1 MRVVLDGERLENVAA
16 VYQALAPA
24 IGFPSYFGANP
35 DALWDVLTE
44 RCRIDLE
51 IVWCHA
57 ARSAAR
63 LGTDYQRL
71 ASVLRAAAD
80 AGLLSFE
87 IRLK

>member
-1 MRVVLDGERLENVAA
+1 MRVVLDGKRLENAAA
-16 VYQALAPA
+16 VYRALAPA
-24 IGFPSYFGANP
+24 IGFPPYFGGNP
-35 DALWDVLTE
+35 DALWDILTE
-44 RCRIDLE
+44 RRRADLK

-71 ASVLRAAAD
+71 VSVLRAAAA

-87 IRLK
+87 IRL